1 MPKRPSSIDSSD
13 AMKRDVSHN
22 QASLSSDRRLAGS
35 SDGKGRTARFA
46 MTLAVLVAATF
57 ALIVAN
63 LCIGSVEIPP
73 LEALQAMAK
82 GPDESMFSQIIWE
95 IRLPRTI
102 SCIVLGAALA
112 LSGFLLQTFFNNP
125 IASPYTLGVSSGAK
139 LVVALVMIILL
150 GSNQAMPSWMMVAAA
165 FAGALAVM
173 GFILIVSQRVS
184 SMATLI
190 IAGVMVGYACGAA
203 TDFLITFADD
213 QNIVNLQ
220 NWSLGSFSGTNWND
234 VAMMCA
240 VCLPAS
246 VAAFLLSKPI
256 SAFQL
261 GEAYA
266 KSMGVNI
273 LAFRISLILLSSLLA
288 ACVTAFAGPISFVG
302 IAVPHLVKAGL
313 GSSKPI
319 RVLPA
324 SFLGGALF
332 CLICDLIARSIF
344 SPTEVTI
351 SAVTALF
358 GAPVV
363 IYILMKR
370 EKAR

>member
-1 MPKRPSSIDSSD
+1 MNVKFSNDPITLASNRRLSD
-13 AMKRDVSHN
+13 AYDST
-22 QASLSSDRRLAGS
+22 
-35 SDGKGRTARFA
+35 GKAARFVL
-46 MTLAVLVAATF
+46 TIAVLGVALF
-57 ALIVAN
+57 ALFLAN
-63 LCIGSVEIPP
+63 LCIGSVEVPP
-73 LEALQAMAK
+73 AEALGALVS
-82 GPDESMFSQIIWE
+82 GPGESMYSQIIWE
-95 IRLPRTI
+95 IRLPRII

-139 LVVALVMIILL
+139 LVVALVMIVLL
-150 GSNQAMPSWMMVAAA
+150 GSNQAMPSWMMVVAA
-165 FAGALAVM
+165 FVGALVVM
-173 GFILIVSQRVS
+173 GFILLVAQRVT

-220 NWSLGSFSGTNWND
+220 NWSLGSFSGANWND
-234 VAMMCA
+234 VAIMCI

-246 VAAFLLSKPI
+246 LAVFLLSKPI
-256 SAFQL
+256 GAFQL

-273 LAFRISLILLSSLLA
+273 RVFRVTLILLSSLLA

-313 GSSKPI
+313 KSSKPI

-324 SFLGGALF
+324 SFLGGAIF
-332 CLICDLIARSIF
+332 CLGCDLIARSIF

-363 IYILMKR
+363 IYILIKR
-370 EKAR
+370 EKTK